1 MGEPV
6 AGINLSR
13 STLVTGSRRF
23 VAFGVLAGLAVVV
36 LRSYVSV
43 DGEECRQ
50 AAGADRG
57 TINLCGPIGPADLPA
72 LAVALLVALILFLPD
87 LSELDIAGLVTLK
100 RAVAEQKKETDQL
113 RSLVQAI
120 SLRQETNITLYP
132 RDLGEAADDVDRK
145 SAAAGSGRLN
155 GAITESDG
163 SSRTDTSDSEV
174 LHHPIDPTRAVAES
188 TITRLWESIADKLGQ
203 HALAPRLNFGKRM
216 IDDMPALEQWL
227 ALFGSDLEAFRA
239 ARNSVVH
246 SPDTLSQDQLN
257 QTVLLGQRLDR
268 TLSDW
273 LSGRRKVFTR

>member
-1 MGEPV
+1 M
-6 AGINLSR
+6 
-13 STLVTGSRRF
+13 TGSRRF

-43 DGEECRQ
+43 DGEVCRQ

-174 LHHPIDPTRAVAES
+174 LHHPIDPTRAVARIHNHPPVGIDRGQAGPARVS
-188 TITRLWESIADKLGQ
+188 TAPQLRQAHDRR
-203 HALAPRLNFGKRM
+203 HACARAVART
-216 IDDMPALEQWL
+216 
-227 ALFGSDLEAFRA
+227 FR
-239 ARNSVVH
+239 
-246 SPDTLSQDQLN
+246 Q
-257 QTVLLGQRLDR
+257 
-268 TLSDW
+268 
-273 LSGRRKVFTR
+273 